1 MLADRRTKIVAT
13 IGPATKSRENL
24 SKAISAGMNVAR
36 LNFSHGTHEDH
47 LSVIRNLR
55 ELSEEL
61 HAPISI
67 LQDLQG
73 PKIRVGR
80 FQGGSIELVERE
92 KVIVTTEDV
101 VGKPGLI
108 PSDFKDLPKSCRVG
122 HRIMLDDG
130 LLELR
135 IDKVEQKSVHCTVVF
150 GGTLKDRKG
159 MNVPG
164 GGLAIE
170 SLTEKDLKDL
180 EFGLAN
186 GVDFVALSF
195 VRKGDDIRFLQ
206 DIIKNKAPGTKIIAK
221 IEMLE
226 AVENLEE
233 IVRLSDA
240 VMVARGDLAVEVGQ
254 TRLPQIQKQIVQL
267 CNRIGCPVITATQM
281 LDSMT
286 ENPRP
291 TRAEIT
297 DVANAVLDGSDA
309 LMLSAESA
317 SGRYPFKC
325 IQTMHEIILE
335 VERNGDYYYNMTMES
350 EFFSVAEA
358 IGAAAS
364 LTALKLN
371 ASAIV
376 CLTTSGRTA
385 SIISSFRPKARII
398 AVTHILP
405 TLNRLELAWGI
416 QTLKIKPYTSSDDA
430 MQEIEEM
437 LIQYGLVKTGDKVIL
452 TLGVPVLERGK
463 TNALRVY
470 TVGHE
475 ETKRLGEK
483 ELPLRCKDNSIDLE
497 DGEGH
502 SAKIG
507 ASTPPSTTD
516 NN

>member
-13 IGPATKSRENL
+13 IGPASRSRENL
-24 SKAISAGMNVAR
+24 RKAIIAGMNVAR
-36 LNFSHGTHEDH
+36 LNFSHGSHEDH
-47 LSVIRNLR
+47 LAVIRDLR
-55 ELSEEL
+55 ELSAEM
-61 HAPISI
+61 HAPVTI

-80 FQGGSIELVERE
+80 FESGSIELIEGE
-92 KVIVTTEDV
+92 KVTITTENV
-101 VGKPGLI
+101 AGRPGLI
-108 PSDFKDLPKSCRVG
+108 PTDYRDLVKAAHVG
-122 HRIMLDDG
+122 NRIMLDDG

-135 IDKVEQKSVHCTVVF
+135 IDAVKAPVVECTVVF

-159 MNVPG
+159 MNIPG
-164 GGLAIE
+164 GELAIE
-170 SLTEKDLKDL
+170 CLTEKDLRDL

-186 GVDFVALSF
+186 GVDYVALSF
-195 VRKGDDIRFLQ
+195 VRKGDDIRQLQ
-206 DIIKNKAPGTKIIAK
+206 DIIKRKAPGTKIVAK

-226 AVENLEE
+226 AIDNLEE

-267 CNRIGCPVITATQM
+267 CNKIGCPVITATQM

-317 SGRYPFKC
+317 SGKYPFKT

-405 TLNRLELAWGI
+405 TLNRLELVWGI
-416 QTLKIKPYTSSDDA
+416 QTLTIKPYSSSDDA
-430 MQEIEEM
+430 MHQIEEM
-437 LIQYGLVKTGDKVIL
+437 LIKYGLVKTGDKVVL

-470 TVGHE
+470 TVGRE
-475 ETKRLGEK
+475 DVKRLGEG
-483 ELPLRCKDNSIDLE
+483 ELPLRCKEFNTLTARVE
-497 DGEGH
+497 AH
-502 SAKIG
+502 NR
-507 ASTPPSTTD
+507 PQTTD